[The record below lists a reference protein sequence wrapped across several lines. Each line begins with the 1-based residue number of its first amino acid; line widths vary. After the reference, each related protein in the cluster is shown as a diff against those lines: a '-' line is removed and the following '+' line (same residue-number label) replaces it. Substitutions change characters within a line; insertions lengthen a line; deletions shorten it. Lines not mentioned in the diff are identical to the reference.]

1 MSNTVLLMLFPHEIT
16 QELFP
21 FYNRKKVSQ
30 KSQECVHK
38 GENDG
43 SHSILG
49 NTTFSVHPTSILK
62 AHPRLFSQKLNKKH
76 SLPPI
81 EFSSWI

>member
-1 MSNTVLLMLFPHEIT
+1 MLLSPEIT
-16 QELFP
+16 QELFT
-21 FYNRKKVSQ
+21 FYNHKRLSQ
-30 KSQECVHK
+30 KSQEYVCK
-38 GENDG
+38 GGNDE

-49 NTTFSVHPTSILK
+49 NIAFSVHPTSILK
-62 AHPRLFSQKLNKKH
+62 AYLRLSSQKLNQKH